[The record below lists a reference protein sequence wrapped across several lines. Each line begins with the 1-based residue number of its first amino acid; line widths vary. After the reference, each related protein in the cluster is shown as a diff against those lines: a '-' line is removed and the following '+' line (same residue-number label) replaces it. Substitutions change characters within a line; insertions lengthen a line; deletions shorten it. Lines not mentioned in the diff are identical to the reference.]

1 MLAKQLLKIIFA
13 GAAIATAWG
22 QVTPG
27 PILPFP
33 PYDPYTEVKKF
44 LNLTADQSSTLN
56 SIQAQYQLLFNNKM
70 VRVNQVNQEIDQE
83 TVKPS
88 LDATALG
95 VRYLELEVIC
105 REMKSAAAG
114 ISTSSLAVLTDA
126 QKTKLKQ
133 LEDAQ
138 KLAPTI
144 SQAQSLGLLPGGAPG
159 FTGWFDTTG
168 FTVSYYPYAPNF
180 PACRSVVSPVVS
192 LNPNPIPQTVPGNQR

>member
-22 QVTPG
+22 QVSPG
-27 PILPFP
+27 PVPPFP

-44 LNLTADQSSTLN
+44 LNLTVDQSSTLN
-56 SIQAQYQLLFNNKM
+56 SIQTQYQLVFNNKM
-70 VRVNQVNQEIDQE
+70 LRVNQVNQEIDQE

-88 LDATALG
+88 LDSTALG

-105 REMKSAAAG
+105 REMKAATAG
-114 ISTSSLAVLTDA
+114 ISISSLAVLTDT

-138 KLAPTI
+138 KLSPTI
-144 SQAQSLGLLPGGAPG
+144 AQAQSLGLLAGGSPGVAV
-159 FTGWFDTTG
+159 WFDTTG
-168 FTVSYYPYAPNF
+168 FSIPFYQYAPIF
-180 PACRSVVSPVVS
+180 QACRAATSPII
-192 LNPNPIPQTVPGNQR
+192 LLPGNQP